1 MNDTKYIQEMRNNIK
16 TLFTL
21 EKERKLINKEWR
33 ETTQKIKQLNTYL
46 IQNEE

>member
-33 ETTQKIKQLNTYL
+33 ETTQKIRELNNYL
-46 IQNEE
+46 IQNEK